1 MASRKSE
8 EMKQRLLQ
16 ERDALL
22 RQRDALDSEIRGLE
36 RAIALVG
43 ADEKTS
49 VPGTRGRPQ
58 IKTVVLD
65 LLKDV
70 GTTGLD
76 ATTAVTMANLK
87 GITLDRGSVSSLL
100 SRMKKDDIITY
111 EGGKYRLKEFTARSE
126 PHRPIVQ
133 MPGSPGSVF
142 N

>member
-8 EMKQRLLQ
+8 EMKHRLLQ

-22 RQRDALDSEIRGLE
+22 RQRDAIDSEIKGLE
-36 RAIALVG
+36 RAIALVS
-43 ADEKTS
+43 ADEKSLVGGAT
-49 VPGTRGRPQ
+49 GRPQ
-58 IKTVVLD
+58 VKTIILD

-76 ATTAVTMANLK
+76 ATTAVAMANAK

-100 SRMKKDDIITY
+100 SRMKKDDIISY
-111 EGGKYRLKEFTARSE
+111 EGGKYRLKEFTPRSE
-126 PHRPIVQ
+126 PYRPQ
-133 MPGSPGSVF
+133 MPGMGGPTV

>member
-22 RQRDALDSEIRGLE
+22 RQRDAIDNEIRGLE

-43 ADEKTS
+43 ADEKPAAS
-49 VPGTRGRPQ
+49 GSRGRPQ
-58 IKTVVLD
+58 VKTVVLD

-76 ATTAVTMANLK
+76 ATTAVALANAK

-100 SRMKKDDIITY
+100 SRMKKDDVISY
-111 EGGKYRLKEFTARSE
+111 DNGKYRLKEFAPRSE
-126 PHRPIVQ
+126 PYKPQVGL
-133 MPGSPGSVF
+133 GSSL